1 MLVFL
6 VSSLFSTVQLR
17 QFPDM
22 EFEGEDSESHMYMSF
37 VLTLK
42 FWFFIF
48 QLYIMKNIKHAE
60 KIKVLK

>member
-17 QFPDM
+17 QFPDT
-22 EFEGEDSESHMYMSF
+22 EFEGEASESHMYVSF

-42 FWFFIF
+42 IWFFTF
-48 QLYIMKNIKHAE
+48 QLYIMKNINHAE

>member
-1 MLVFL
+1 
-6 VSSLFSTVQLR
+6 
-17 QFPDM
+17 M